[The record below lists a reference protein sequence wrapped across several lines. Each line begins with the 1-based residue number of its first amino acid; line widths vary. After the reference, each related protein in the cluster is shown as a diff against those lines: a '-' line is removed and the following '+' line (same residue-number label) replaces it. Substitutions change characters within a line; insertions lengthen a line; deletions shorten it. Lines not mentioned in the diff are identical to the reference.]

1 MENPTKMDDLGVSPI
16 YGNLYFMTLESPQQ
30 AVSLTWTRRELGL
43 EMAGC
48 ILNFWVQQHRECRV
62 VQKKERNRENRN
74 IQTGQQKN
82 KGGTNIKNRKIQVVC
97 LYADVFT
104 ACFSGDSSSQF
115 VFFGESLFDS
125 VGVFFWINVLCSRW
139 PTIQWFYCI
148 FFQASRRFV
157 MQRSSSSNAMT
168 STSRHQCGG
177 FHQWGYPKWMVYKGN
192 PIKMDDLGY
201 LHLWK
206 LPDVCSRMI
215 LDDAHS
221 RKVSTLSK
229 NVQSVNLREH
239 AVVSLELHSNE
250 AMVPL
255 SFYGM

>member
-16 YGNLYFMTLESPQQ
+16 YGHLYFMTLESPQQ

-62 VQKKERNRENRN
+62 IQKKERNRENRN

-125 VGVFFWINVLCSRW
+125 VGVFFESTFSVPVGPPFNDSIASFSRHHGGSWCKGPLPAMQWPRHPDINVEVSINGG
-139 PTIQWFYCI
+139 TQNGWFI
-148 FFQASRRFV
+148 REI
-157 MQRSSSSNAMT
+157 
-168 STSRHQCGG
+168 
-177 FHQWGYPKWMVYKGN
+177 PLKWM
-192 PIKMDDLGY
+192 I
-201 LHLWK
+201 
-206 LPDVCSRMI
+206 
-215 LDDAHS
+215 
-221 RKVSTLSK
+221 
-229 NVQSVNLREH
+229 
-239 AVVSLELHSNE
+239 
-250 AMVPL
+250 
-255 SFYGM
+255 